1 MGMTVGQLLTE
12 LEKPEN
18 AHDIKHL
25 VHLKHLHNLD
35 ALKEK
40 PGGLLTRIVLAFIR
54 KHMDAFIALSEC
66 ANVEDI
72 AAFKQT
78 KHYDKIKNATVGE
91 NLNLSDLRQLE
102 ELQNIT
108 I

>member
-18 AHDIKHL
+18 AHNIQHL
-25 VHLKHLHNLD
+25 THLKHLHNLD

-40 PGGLLTRIVLAFIR
+40 PGGLFSRIILALVR
-54 KHMDAFIALSEC
+54 KHMDAFIALAEC
-66 ANVEDI
+66 QTTEDI

-78 KHYDKIKNATVGE
+78 KYYDKIKNTNVGE
-91 NLNLSDLRQLE
+91 DIDLSELSRLE
-102 ELQNIT
+102 ELQNL
-108 I
+108 